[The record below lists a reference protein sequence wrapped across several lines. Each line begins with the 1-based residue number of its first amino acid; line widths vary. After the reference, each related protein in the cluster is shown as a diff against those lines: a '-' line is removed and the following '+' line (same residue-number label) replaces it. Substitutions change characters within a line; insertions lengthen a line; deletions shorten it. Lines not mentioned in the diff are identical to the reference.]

1 MPLTLDEALARIPAW
16 AAATELETSYL
27 AGGITNK
34 NYRVNV
40 DGQAYV
46 LRLVGANTEALGID
60 RRHEYAATQAAAGAG
75 VAPEVV
81 DFIVPEGCLVTRFI
95 AGRPARPDEMR
106 QPETIRRVAETLR
119 RVHAMAPIPGTFSPF
134 KVVAAYRQLALD
146 RGVKD
151 FPANFDWL
159 LARLQVVEAAFQAA
173 PVAPCPC
180 HNDLLNENF
189 LIEDGTG
196 RLVILDWEYAGM
208 GDPQF
213 DLGNVAA
220 QHGFGD
226 EQDRLLLENYF
237 GTVTPPAWARHKLM
251 KCASDFR
258 EAMWGLAQ
266 LGISTLDFDFLG
278 YANNYFASLT
288 AGFTEARFE
297 EWVAGTSPFA

>member
-1 MPLTLDEALARIPAW
+1 MPLSLDDALARIPAW

-46 LRLVGANTEALGID
+46 LRLVGANTEQLGID
-60 RRHEYAATQAAAGAG
+60 RRHEYAATQAAAAAG

-81 DFIVPEGCLVTRFI
+81 YFIEPEGCLVTRFI
-95 AGRPARPDEMR
+95 AGRPVPPDEMR
-106 QPETIRRVAETLR
+106 QPDTIRLVATALR
-119 RVHAMAPIPGTFSPF
+119 RVHALPPIPGSFSPF
-134 KVVAAYRQLALD
+134 HMVAAYRQLALD
-146 RGVKD
+146 HGVTD

-159 LARLQVVEAAFQAA
+159 LARLQAVEAAFQAA
-173 PVAPCPC
+173 PTAPCPC

-189 LIEDGTG
+189 LIENGTG

-208 GDPQF
+208 GDPHF

-220 QHGFGD
+220 QHAFSD
-226 EQDRLLLENYF
+226 EHDRLLLESYF
-237 GTVTPPAWARHKLM
+237 GAVTPQAWARHKLM
-251 KCASDFR
+251 KCLSDFR

-266 LGISTLDFDFLG
+266 LGVSTLDFDFLG
-278 YANNYFASLT
+278 YAGKFFTSLNT
-288 AGFTEARFE
+288 GFSDPRVEDWLRA
-297 EWVAGTSPFA
+297 